1 MIVAWWQVHN
11 PPDCPRL
18 LGEATHQVLLS
29 SIKINGWSCLQSSRL
44 GNARGA
50 HSAADRHW
58 QLPRQIWS
66 SPSPKCQLSNYW
78 LRYDFVSQWSQS
90 KTLHN
95 GACLLNNILWQQPLG
110 RTDGFRGGR
119 DYGGRC
125 WNHRNI
131 CYSCLKLCWTIQSDD
146 HKFLWHTRCHQQMF
160 WADDKID

>member
-66 SPSPKCQLSNYW
+66 SLSRNASSVITGSGTTWY
-78 LRYDFVSQWSQS
+78 
-90 KTLHN
+90 HN
-95 GACLLNNILWQQPLG
+95 GRKAKHFIMEPVYWATSFGNNHLAERVASEL
-110 RTDGFRGGR
+110 DH
-119 DYGGRC
+119 GGRC
-125 WNHRNI
+125 WNQGNV
-131 CYSCLKLCWTIQSDD
+131 CYLCLKFCSTIQSDD
-146 HKFLWHTRCHQQMF
+146 HKFLGYTRCHQQLF
-160 WADDKID
+160 